1 MKEEQIKAR
10 LFEMMNRV
18 NKITLNEGT
27 LSHEDMLKVTG
38 QDPNDESWKQL
49 DGMFMHP
56 EKYQKINNKE
66 VLNGGLGDNKP
77 IDDFDEIMNFDMNFF
92 NEN

>member
-18 NKITLNEGT
+18 NKITLKE
-27 LSHEDMLKVTG
+27 
-38 QDPNDESWKQL
+38 
-49 DGMFMHP
+49 
-56 EKYQKINNKE
+56 E
-66 VLNGGLGDNKP
+66 VLHGGLGDNKSTSE
-77 IDDFDEIMNFDMNFF
+77 FDEIMNFDMDFY